1 MNCHLAQKKII
12 DCFAAGVAVLPAEVA
27 GHQETCATCQDFLV
41 AQQKLFRALDEGL
54 ESLVRV
60 PAPPSLVPR
69 VRARLDGGPVPTSWW
84 RSVWS
89 FGALT
94 AIVFLALSLHV
105 LWHHPRRPADLS
117 VAFRREAHP
126 GPKAEAASPRTNAL
140 ARRTRTRAAV
150 LPAHQ
155 EPSEPFVEVI
165 ALPEER
171 AAFAKFV
178 AEVPEKRD
186 LALALTRP
194 THVPANEPREIG
206 LLEIAA
212 LEVKSLA
219 EAAAE

>member
-1 MNCHLAQKKII
+1 MNCHSAQKKII
-12 DCFAAGVAVLPAEVA
+12 DCFATGAAVLPAEVA
-27 GHQETCATCQDFLV
+27 GHQETCGTCQDFSL

-69 VRARLDGGPVPTSWW
+69 VRARLDGAEVPTSWW
-84 RSVWS
+84 HSVWS
-89 FGALT
+89 FCALT
-94 AIVFLALSLHV
+94 AMVFLALSLPV
-105 LWHHPRRPADLS
+105 LWHHPRRPADAS

-126 GPKAEAASPRTNAL
+126 GPGTEAASPRTNAT
-140 ARRTRTRAAV
+140 ARRTKTRAAV
-150 LPAHQ
+150 LPSHQ
-155 EPSEPFVEVI
+155 EPFVEVI

-212 LEVKSLA
+212 LEVKSLG
-219 EAAAE
+219 ETAAE